1 MLVSSF
7 HGSVSLRAIKK
18 KPRNQANKVCE
29 ESNELIAIFVIHSL
43 FFKGKS
49 PGKEVA
55 IFCVLRKLIFAIRTD
70 LFFLLGI
77 NFPVLR
83 ESRTRH

>member
-1 MLVSSF
+1 ML
-7 HGSVSLRAIKK
+7 LRALKK
-18 KPRNQANKVCE
+18 KPRNQGNKVSE
-29 ESNELIAIFVIHSL
+29 ESNEVIAIFVIHSL

-70 LFFLLGI
+70 WFFLLEI
-77 NFPVLR
+77 NFPIFFFEYLQCKYV
-83 ESRTRH
+83 